1 MFFDDFD
8 DRAILELLQD
18 DSDAED
24 MLDSIRTYHFVRLFF
39 GSGGLGMGGYPF
51 NNPFYYKWSEQHMA
65 DSHLLSYTPVAPM
78 FQRTNS
84 INGGHWFQYWYWYW
98 YWFQS
103 LQEDQVKN
111 DGPGWLEASHV
122 IGHKSIYSLS
132 RQITLLLD
140 AWTVRLRG
148 LDIDWSEP
156 GQSAGEV
163 GLSWF
168 LKQRTTREKDLSVEE
183 RARQSVE
190 RGMVI
195 FRSKL
200 EFQQFYVETKAAVNL
215 IPHILMK
222 IIHEAVPVRLP
233 YTALSLISKY
243 VLETSDCCSM
253 KLLSENLPSKL
264 VESRYVAKLYL
275 SLLDIFNVLT
285 ELMFRHPGETAA
297 PNFPDKF
304 LFLRNI
310 VQRNQLFL
318 ETYYQLTHEDRNQF
332 LRETKVSTSRVYH

>member
-1 MFFDDFD
+1 
-8 DRAILELLQD
+8 
-18 DSDAED
+18 
-24 MLDSIRTYHFVRLFF
+24 MLDSNRIYHFNTFIN
-39 GSGGLGMGGYPF
+39 F
-51 NNPFYYKWSEQHMA
+51 NNSDYYKWSEQKMA

-84 INGGHWFQYWYWYW
+84 INGGHWFII
-98 YWFQS
+98 QS

-200 EFQQFYVETKAAVNL
+200 EFQQFYQETK
-215 IPHILMK
+215 
-222 IIHEAVPVRLP
+222 R
-233 YTALSLISKY
+233 LSLISKY

-332 LRETKVSTSRVYH
+332 LRETKVSTVYH

>member
-8 DRAILELLQD
+8 DRAMLELLQD
-18 DSDAED
+18 DSDNED

-39 GSGGLGMGGYPF
+39 GSGGLGMGDVSF
-51 NNPFYYKWSEQHMA
+51 NNSFYYKWSEQNMA

-84 INGGHWFQYWYWYW
+84 INGGHWFII
-98 YWFQS
+98 QS

-140 AWTVRLRG
+140 AWNVRLRG
-148 LDIDWSEP
+148 QDIDWSEP
-156 GQSAGEV
+156 VQSQGEV

-168 LKQRTTREKDLSVEE
+168 LKQRTTREKVLSVEE

-195 FRSKL
+195 FRSKQ
-200 EFQQFYVETKAAVNL
+200 EFQEFYEETKAAVNL

-222 IIHEAVPVRLP
+222 MIQEAIPIRLP
-233 YTALSLISKY
+233 YTALSLICKY

-318 ETYYQLTHEDRNQF
+318 ETYYHLTQEDRNQF
-332 LRETKVSTSRVYH
+332 LRETKVRTLYH